1 MSLISYQHGEY
12 PDLVGRRSIFC
23 GNYVGPKSYTNT
35 SNIATTGDP
44 IQVGPFNYYIDILFE
59 SSVSVSG
66 TYLVRF
72 RPSSAGP
79 RATWKAVW
87 ITISTGN
94 EVGNATD
101 LSAETVI
108 VGGFGGLF

>member
-1 MSLISYQHGEY
+1 MSLIQYQHGSY

-23 GNYVGPKSYTNT
+23 GNYTGPKPYTNT
-35 SNIATTGDP
+35 ANIATTGDTVT
-44 IQVGPFNYYIDILFE
+44 VGPFNYYIDTIHATE
-59 SSVSVSG
+59 SVSG

-72 RPSSAGP
+72 RPSGPGP

-87 ITISTGN
+87 VTISTGS
-94 EVGNATD
+94 EVANGTD

-108 VGGFGGLF
+108 VSGFGGLF

>member
-1 MSLISYQHGEY
+1 MSTLSLFHGY
-12 PDLVGRRSIFC
+12 PDYVGKRFTFA
-23 GNYVGPKSYTNT
+23 GNYVGPTSYTNT

-44 IQVGPFNYYIDILFE
+44 FQLPGFQNYIDALDF

-72 RPSSAGP
+72 RPSGAGP

-87 ITISTGN
+87 YTISSGT
-94 EVGNATD
+94 EVTNATN

-108 VGGFGGLF
+108 VKGLGGVY